1 MTRVLRASILVG
13 AVFVAAAVVAATS
26 LAAQQPQVPTFRS
39 SVEVVRL
46 DVTVLDKNRRPIR
59 DLKQED
65 FTVLVD
71 GVEQP
76 LVAFEPI
83 VVAPVD
89 HTLAPWTREVAA
101 DVRDNQVGEP
111 RIFIIVLDDVSAPFE
126 DLWMLRTG
134 REIARAIV
142 DEMRPGDL
150 AAVTFTGRTKYAQDL
165 TGDRAK
171 LLAAID
177 TFSSQ
182 SGVPALGRGSQNTIR
197 YLFETM
203 RQRSVGGRAALM
215 WISTGAPMVGQLRL
229 DRGFGERLEDPYS
242 LITDI
247 NEIAREA
254 RVSNLPVYGFSIAGL
269 MAPAPQFGSSPR
281 FSYRHADAGNEV
293 LRYIADRSGG
303 RAVYNTNAPV
313 RAVPDVVHEMSAYYV
328 LGYKATY
335 PTNDS
340 KTRRLRI
347 KVNRPDA
354 YVYPDDRPMMP
365 PPRTKPPKMT
375 PEAPLLQA
383 MSDILPQR
391 AIPLRLAVAPLATD
405 TKSRTG
411 IALALGVRQPA
422 PEEPQ
427 TERVEI
433 LTRIFTADGYN
444 VTRQS
449 HTAEIKWARAGAESK
464 YEVLSVLDLKPGRY
478 LLRTSVHSASRGK
491 TGSVYADFTVPDFRK
506 ARLSL
511 SAVTLSATPAVRQA
525 PKEVVAGLL
534 PVALT
539 AEREFSQEHA
549 VDALV
554 RIYQA
559 EKKPLAPVELRA
571 AITNADGHEVWK
583 HTDLVATSR
592 FTRHAAD
599 ARMSL
604 PIATLPAGEY
614 LLTIDATAGDRSAE
628 TPKVRFS
635 VAR

>member
-1 MTRVLRASILVG
+1 M
-13 AVFVAAAVVAATS
+13 
-26 LAAQQPQVPTFRS
+26 
-39 SVEVVRL
+39 
-46 DVTVLDKNRRPIR
+46 
-59 DLKQED
+59 
-65 FTVLVD
+65 
-71 GVEQP
+71 
-76 LVAFEPI
+76 
-83 VVAPVD
+83 
-89 HTLAPWTREVAA
+89 
-101 DVRDNQVGEP
+101 
-111 RIFIIVLDDVSAPFE
+111 
-126 DLWMLRTG
+126 
-134 REIARAIV
+134 
-142 DEMRPGDL
+142 
-150 AAVTFTGRTKYAQDL
+150 
-165 TGDRAK
+165 
-171 LLAAID
+171 
-177 TFSSQ
+177 
-182 SGVPALGRGSQNTIR
+182 
-197 YLFETM
+197 
-203 RQRSVGGRAALM
+203 
-215 WISTGAPMVGQLRL
+215 
-229 DRGFGERLEDPYS
+229 
-242 LITDI
+242 
-247 NEIAREA
+247 
-254 RVSNLPVYGFSIAGL
+254 SNLPVYGFSIAGL
-269 MAPAPQFGSSPR
+269 MAPSPQFGSSPQ
-281 FSYRHADAGNEV
+281 FTYRNADAGNEV
-293 LRYIADRSGG
+293 LRYIADKSGG

-354 YVYPDDRPMMP
+354 FVYPDDRPMMP
-365 PPRTKPPKMT
+365 PPRTKPPKVT
-375 PEAPLLQA
+375 PETPLLQA

-405 TKSRTG
+405 TKSRAG

-433 LTRIFTADGYN
+433 LTRVFTADGYS

-449 HTAEIKWARAGAESK
+449 HTADIKWARAGAESE

-478 LLRTSVHSASRGK
+478 LLRTSVHSPSRGK

-511 SAVTLSATPAVRQA
+511 SGVALSATPAVRQA
-525 PKEVVAGLL
+525 PKEAVAGVL

-559 EKKPLAPVELRA
+559 EKKPLAPVEIRA
-571 AITNADGHEVWK
+571 AITNTEGHEVWK
-583 HTDLVATSR
+583 HTDVVAASR

-614 LLTIDATAGDRSAE
+614 LLTIGATAGDRSAE
-628 TPKVRFS
+628 TPRVRFS
-635 VAR
+635 IAR